1 MYSQKHKQQQ
11 QHLVLMRPHRRVH
24 KLRAV
29 QSPLHPHRTTSF
41 HGSVAMPS
49 YTSKWLLLLLLFHP
63 SVAIWL
69 LGYTSAHHP
78 PPPPLTSSC
87 YSSCRRG
94 VVHNNNCGGGHSRER
109 SMAVLLR
116 LISEEINRQSC
127 RPQHRRHRY
136 IHGMLLLMWLLL
148 LLERTEGSLPLGR
161 RQINLNINY
170 LLAANNTYNNGLDV
184 GGQRRRRLVVVNGF
198 AFLHCL

>member
-1 MYSQKHKQQQ
+1 MYSQKHKQQQQ

-94 VVHNNNCGGGHSRER
+94 VVHNNNCGGGQSRER

-136 IHGMLLLMWLLL
+136 PWHAFV
-148 LLERTEGSLPLGR
+148 
-161 RQINLNINY
+161 N
-170 LLAANNTYNNGLDV
+170 
-184 GGQRRRRLVVVNGF
+184 VVVVVAG
-198 AFLHCL
+198 AH

>member
-1 MYSQKHKQQQ
+1 MYSQKHKQQK

-41 HGSVAMPS
+41 HGSVAGLR
-49 YTSKWLLLLLLFHP
+49 TLLNGCCSSSIHP

-78 PPPPLTSSC
+78 PPPPPLTSSC
-87 YSSCRRG
+87 YSTCRRG
-94 VVHNNNCGGGHSRER
+94 VVHNNNCGGGQSRRR

-127 RPQHRRHRY
+127 RPQHRR
-136 IHGMLLLMWLLL
+136 
-148 LLERTEGSLPLGR
+148 SPPLSM
-161 RQINLNINY
+161 
-170 LLAANNTYNNGLDV
+170 AC
-184 GGQRRRRLVVVNGF
+184 F
-198 AFLHCL
+198 C